1 MPLSICQVRRETP
14 FGNDNAK
21 CNAMSISYIHTTTN
35 RACPRCGSVNIVI
48 DVTCVWDVESQQWE
62 MDGDPDEHGG
72 SMTCADCSSDHW
84 FLDHPK
90 IIKWET

>member
-1 MPLSICQVRRETP
+1 MLKILENRSLINFTKI
-14 FGNDNAK
+14 FGMID
-21 CNAMSISYIHTTTN
+21 MSVSYIHTTTN

-48 DVTCVWDVESQQWE
+48 DVANVWDVESQQWE
-62 MDGDPDEHGG
+62 MDGNPDEHGG

-84 FLDHPK
+84 FLDTPK

>member
-1 MPLSICQVRRETP
+1 MI
-14 FGNDNAK
+14 D
-21 CNAMSISYIHTTTN
+21 MSVSYIHTTTN

-48 DVTCVWDVESQQWE
+48 DVTCVWDVEGQQWE

-84 FLDHPK
+84 FLDTPK